1 MRYDKKLLIV
11 DDELDACML
20 MARLLRHKFAQV
32 ECAYSLTEAL
42 EKAYILQPNVVLLD
56 NNLPDGYG
64 IEHILDFK
72 NVSTVPAQVVVIS
85 ALDLRTEALAAGAD
99 AFIGK
104 PLLLADLPW

>member
-20 MARLLRHKFAQV
+20 MARLLRHKFAEV
-32 ECAYSLTEAL
+32 ECAYSLSEAL
-42 EKAYILQPNVVLLD
+42 EKASTMQPNVVLLD

-64 IEHILDFK
+64 IEHIHDFK
-72 NVSTVPAQVVVIS
+72 KAGEVPAHVVVIS
-85 ALDLRTEALAAGAD
+85 ALDLRAEALAAGAD

-104 PLLLADLPW
+104 PLLLGDLPW